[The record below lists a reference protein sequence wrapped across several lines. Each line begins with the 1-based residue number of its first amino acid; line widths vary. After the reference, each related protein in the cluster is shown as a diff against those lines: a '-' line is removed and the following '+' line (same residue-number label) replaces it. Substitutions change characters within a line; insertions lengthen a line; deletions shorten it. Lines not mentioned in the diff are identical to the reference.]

1 MKVLVGITCG
11 FDDERNM
18 YYLRPG
24 YWESVEMAGGIPII
38 LPPVDSPDGINH
50 YLEICDGY
58 ILSGGDDIDPFYWGQ
73 DPEPGLGK
81 IDPRR
86 DRFEISLVQAIIK
99 RDKPAL
105 FICRGIQV
113 LNVALGGTLVQDLCS
128 GIAHRQRA
136 PRHHPFHDILLEKD
150 SVLYRLLCQGTVRV
164 NSFHHQA
171 IAGLAPGLIATARAR
186 DGCIRRSNTRRKGLS
201 WGSSGI
207 LKPCRMSCPPGCF
220 RDWCMRPRKN
230 ITEVKQGLVRR
241 KRKPEPHND
250 SVGVFRW
257 K

>member
-1 MKVLVGITCG
+1 VKVLVGITCG
-11 FDDERNM
+11 FDYERNM

-24 YWESVEMAGGIPII
+24 YWESVERAGGIPVI
-38 LPPVDSPDGINH
+38 LPPVDSPEGIDH

-73 DPEPGLGK
+73 DPEPGLGE

-86 DRFEISLVQAIIK
+86 DRFEINLVQAIVK

-113 LNVALGGTLVQDLCS
+113 LNVALGGTLIQDLRS
-128 GIAHRQRA
+128 SIAHRQRA

-150 SVLYRLLCQGTVRV
+150 SVLYQLLRRETVRV

-171 IAGLAPGLIATARAR
+171 IAGLAPGLVATARAR
-186 DGCIRRSNTRRKGLS
+186 DGVVEAVEYPAKRFILGVQWHPEAMQDELSSRLFRGL
-201 WGSSGI
+201 I
-207 LKPCRMSCPPGCF
+207 YAAAK
-220 RDWCMRPRKN
+220 KYN
-230 ITEVKQGLVRR
+230 
-241 KRKPEPHND
+241 
-250 SVGVFRW
+250 
-257 K
+257 